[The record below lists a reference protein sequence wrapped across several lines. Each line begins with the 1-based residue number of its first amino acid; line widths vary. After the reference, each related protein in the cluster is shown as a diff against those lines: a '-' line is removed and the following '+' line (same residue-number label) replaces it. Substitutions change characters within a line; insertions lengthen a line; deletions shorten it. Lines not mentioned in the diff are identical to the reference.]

1 MKILHL
7 TDLHFRKHWFEW
19 ATTVAH
25 EFDVVCISGDF
36 LDIFDARDLQTQ
48 IAWVS
53 DWMRS
58 FPAKLV
64 TCTGNHCWWPSW
76 DANDENGDGK
86 WLRRLASSQITTDG
100 QTTVI
105 GEVQFTSVGW
115 MSPPNAP
122 TLALPQMII
131 AHCGPRGSGVAHNGR
146 RDLGEILLRDL
157 VHEHPAIVL
166 SGHVHD
172 PVKWHGLVGKSVC
185 FNPGFEPDASQPR
198 HVRLDLKTRTAEL
211 VVNGTTID
219 TVNIS
224 SALGGF

>member
-1 MKILHL
+1 
-7 TDLHFRKHWFEW
+7 
-19 ATTVAH
+19 
-25 EFDVVCISGDF
+25 
-36 LDIFDARDLQTQ
+36 
-48 IAWVS
+48 
-53 DWMRS
+53 
-58 FPAKLV
+58 
-64 TCTGNHCWWPSW
+64 
-76 DANDENGDGK
+76 
-86 WLRRLASSQITTDG
+86 
-100 QTTVI
+100 
-105 GEVQFTSVGW
+105 

-185 FNPGFEPDASQPR
+185 FNPGFEPDTSQPR
-198 HVRLDLKTRTAEL
+198 HVRLDLKARTAEL
-211 VVNGTTID
+211 VANGAIVD

-224 SALGGF
+224 SALEGF